1 MHLLV
6 FFLFRILTAR
16 EKRVRQK
23 FNSDIELQAYEK
35 RLKDIE
41 KKIRQLVKRGMC
53 TWKYRLVLQKYSA
66 CSYHNNKNNRIRF
79 RSKLNLYKNESRFI
93 QSFV

>member
-1 MHLLV
+1 MELILKKDFFHLILSY
-6 FFLFRILTAR
+6 LIFRILTAR

-41 KKIRQLVKRGMC
+41 KKIRQLVKRGM
-53 TWKYRLVLQKYSA
+53 
-66 CSYHNNKNNRIRF
+66 
-79 RSKLNLYKNESRFI
+79 FI
-93 QSFV
+93 

>member
-1 MHLLV
+1 MHLLLINKYLI
-6 FFLFRILTAR
+6 FYFNFRILTAR

-41 KKIRQLVKRGMC
+41 KKIRQLVKRGMSSC
-53 TWKYRLVLQKYSA
+53 I
-66 CSYHNNKNNRIRF
+66 H
-79 RSKLNLYKNESRFI
+79 
-93 QSFV
+93 

>member
-1 MHLLV
+1 MESVGNNEMNEKSSL
-6 FFLFRILTAR
+6 FFRILTAR

-41 KKIRQLVKRGMC
+41 KKIRQLVKRG
-53 TWKYRLVLQKYSA
+53 TF
-66 CSYHNNKNNRIRF
+66 H
-79 RSKLNLYKNESRFI
+79 SKKS
-93 QSFV
+93 

>member
-1 MHLLV
+1 MISITIKKKRKQSSFV
-6 FFLFRILTAR
+6 SFRILTAR

-23 FNSDIELQAYEK
+23 FNSDVELQAYEK

-53 TWKYRLVLQKYSA
+53 ISNISTCTFSLSYLRL
-66 CSYHNNKNNRIRF
+66 CSP
-79 RSKLNLYKNESRFI
+79 
-93 QSFV
+93 

>member
-1 MHLLV
+1 MKILLC
-6 FFLFRILTAR
+6 FRILTAR

-41 KKIRQLVKRGMC
+41 KKIRQLVKRG
-53 TWKYRLVLQKYSA
+53 KFSLE
-66 CSYHNNKNNRIRF
+66 N
-79 RSKLNLYKNESRFI
+79 LNEFL
-93 QSFV
+93 